1 MKLRRIYILAISL
14 GLCIILI
21 MAFIVSNLK
30 HNAKRRRRQLQEFAL
45 LAEKYQTIKRRVSAI
60 DDWITTEFAGT
71 SQAIENIVSDM
82 GLNAKLES
90 IKILER
96 KTSGALIR
104 EDAQVSF
111 TKLDMN
117 ETVNLLYSIENASYP
132 LTIKKAEIKTAFEGP
147 ELLEIKLIISSFQ
160 KK

>member
-1 MKLRRIYILAISL
+1 MKLKRIYILTIGL

-21 MAFIVSNLK
+21 MAFIVSSLK
-30 HNAKRRRRQLQEFAL
+30 HNARRSRRQLQEFAL
-45 LAEKYQTIKRRVSAI
+45 LAEEYQKIKRRVSAV
-60 DDWITTEFAGT
+60 DDWITSEFTGT
-71 SQAIENIVSDM
+71 SQAIEDIVSGM
-82 GLNAKLES
+82 GLNAKLKS

-96 KTSGALIR
+96 KTSKGLIR
-104 EDAQVSF
+104 EDTEVSF

-147 ELLEIKLIISSFQ
+147 ELLEIILVISTFQ
-160 KK
+160 TK